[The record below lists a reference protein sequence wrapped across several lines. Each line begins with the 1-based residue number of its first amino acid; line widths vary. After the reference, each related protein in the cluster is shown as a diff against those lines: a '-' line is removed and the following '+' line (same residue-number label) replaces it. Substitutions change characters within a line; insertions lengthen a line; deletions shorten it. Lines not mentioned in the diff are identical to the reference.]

1 MMYYY
6 DVLLWCI
13 LYLYYLFLNFF
24 FSLFYFPP
32 SFSLNNQPSKKQPA
46 SSFFPE
52 KLEIYH
58 FHSSFFYSF
67 FYLFSILSSLR
78 SFNSFYF
85 YFIPFFLP
93 SCCSY
98 NHSFCSNYRLS
109 LNMANSIPTEFSF
122 PLRHD
127 NQSSP
132 INSSYSPKKSH
143 SRTYTGIEIPL
154 SLQHSQQSPSF
165 PSMPLTPPDV
175 LSPPKSPHKKHAH
188 RRSAAISHDFRTS
201 PSFNDFTAAMNN
213 QDQQTD
219 MTHSPYSLQSPALTF
234 TSNSSSSSSLPMQS
248 SESLN
253 SIDFT
258 HRITSWNTN
267 ILSRKNKPSS
277 PHFFYP
283 SDSPR
288 TSEDSIVSNSE
299 FHSSS
304 YISTSEITEAPDS
317 NTLSID
323 VPIIDLDAA
332 LMPFSDTTKYKRK
345 SEIFEPTIIEEED
358 EESPASSVKSATLGQ
373 QQAASTSTTSLSSAT
388 LSSNRARAAR
398 NYNSLTMAPLATS
411 SPSPMAAMS
420 KEVKAL
426 HRLSSTTNETITP
439 SITPQQLPPQQP
451 QQQPQQQLKPQQQLP
466 QIELE
471 PATPPSLYK
480 TKSVVSHHPTKRFSI
495 SSLASFA
502 TTTTESRKRKSR
514 IWSWVK
520 GRRSNK

>member
-1 MMYYY
+1 
-6 DVLLWCI
+6 
-13 LYLYYLFLNFF
+13 
-24 FSLFYFPP
+24 
-32 SFSLNNQPSKKQPA
+32 
-46 SSFFPE
+46 
-52 KLEIYH
+52 
-58 FHSSFFYSF
+58 
-67 FYLFSILSSLR
+67 
-78 SFNSFYF
+78 
-85 YFIPFFLP
+85 
-93 SCCSY
+93 
-98 NHSFCSNYRLS
+98 
-109 LNMANSIPTEFSF
+109 MANSIPTEFSF

-439 SITPQQLPPQQP
+439 SITPQQLPPQH
-451 QQQPQQQLKPQQQLP
+451 PQQQLKPQQQLP